1 MAKRINSSKEQIIL
15 NLIEDNREVMQKE
28 IQTEKDLR
36 RFLLRNAK

>member
-15 NLIEDNREVMQKE
+15 NLIEDNREVIEKG